1 MSAHIYG
8 PMQIRPIVN
17 KVPPQ
22 TSIGDLLHD
31 LLPTLVSDSP
41 ILIQAGTGAGKTRAI
56 LDELV
61 PYAVDHGQKILFI
74 SSRAAISAQF
84 KTNLARAVGQ
94 ECILT
99 DYTPEGLRKLEEIG
113 PVQVQ
118 TFHALWCKLKS
129 HTIDLQT
136 FDYMVWDEI
145 HALALD
151 STFVPYTG
159 ELLKWVIRAAEGI
172 RRIYLSATPEPIL
185 DKLTEWGG
193 LPPLTVYQW
202 KTRYDQFLL
211 HFYNNFKDL
220 VHRFRAMPGEEHAL
234 IFVSSIREGEALLK
248 LLPGSQLLTS
258 KTRTNDSSKWQ
269 QLLTTQTLPARITV
283 ATTTLDAGVSLTDP
297 QLKHIVCE
305 SLDFAQIVQEA
316 GRKRLKSGEKLN
328 LYLKDPTRQQLGNRL
343 KRVSETLENLGEC
356 EKNQN
361 TFVRRFILGEEQ
373 PELRSM
379 CLSHKQLA
387 YPWDETLKILYGNPR
402 FFMKFDVNPLAIE
415 YLQQQ
420 VSLYSALLA
429 SKDERPFEKYIC
441 KCFGQPLPTDSSRWL
456 DGRFDT
462 ANRDKFWKFIVE
474 NSGKT
479 FSEKDDQEK
488 FSSEFKASYT
498 AAYGP
503 RKGDRSDRGWGASI
517 IKGVLAQHNRG
528 YKLQTDKKGW
538 RLVDSR
544 QQSA

>member
-1 MSAHIYG
+1 MPAHIYG

-17 KVPPQ
+17 KVPAQ

-118 TFHALWCKLKS
+118 TFHALWCKLES

-159 ELLKWVIRAAEGI
+159 ELLKWVIRAAAGI

-185 DKLTEWGG
+185 DKLIEWEG
-193 LPPLTVYQW
+193 LPPLTIYQR
-202 KTRYDQFLL
+202 KRNYDQFLL

-220 VHRFRAMPGEEHAL
+220 VKRFRTIPEEEHAL

-328 LYLKDPTRQQLGNRL
+328 LYLKSPTRQQLGNRL
-343 KRVSETLENLGEC
+343 KRVTGTLENLEEC
-356 EKNQN
+356 KKNQN
-361 TFVRRFILGEEQ
+361 TFVRRFILGEDQ
-373 PELRSM
+373 PELRGM
-379 CLSHKQLA
+379 CLSHEQTGWA
-387 YPWDETLKILYGNPR
+387 WDKISQSLYGNPTTYLN
-402 FFMKFDVNPLAIE
+402 FDINPLAVE
-415 YLQQQ
+415 YLRQQ
-420 VSLYSALLA
+420 VSLYSMLLA
-429 SKDERPFEKYIC
+429 LNDEHPFEKYIC

-462 ANRDKFWKFIVE
+462 ANRDKFWNFITE

-488 FSSEFKASYT
+488 FSSEFKTLYT
-498 AAYGP
+498 TAYGP

-517 IKGVLAQHNRG
+517 IKSVLAQYNCG
-528 YKLQTDKKGW
+528 YQLETGKKGW
-538 RLVDSR
+538 KLTDLR